1 MSASIWSPWTIS
13 DGLLT
18 ALADQWLAGFEI
30 KDPFVHADR
39 LVRLGFAP
47 SSAYGFVNDLSRR
60 SYVIPKSNIHRPL
73 KPYVSPTH
81 NGINEIKIPINQEV
95 ERLKLLE
102 KKLKT
107 KLTLQLQRLEI
118 LRQAFD
124 KIDAYLL

>member
-1 MSASIWSPWTIS
+1 MVSAIWSPWTIS

-39 LVRLGFAP
+39 LVRLGFKP
-47 SSAYGFVNDLSRR
+47 SSAYGFVNDLINRR
-60 SYVIPKSNIHRPL
+60 YATPKSKIHRPL
-73 KPYVSPTH
+73 RPYISPTH
-81 NGINEIKIPINQEV
+81 NGVNEIKIPVNLEM
-95 ERLKLLE
+95 ERLKTLE
-102 KKLKT
+102 KKLGT
-107 KLTLQLQRLEI
+107 KLTIQLQRLEI